1 MDPLTRPLL
10 MTASGGGGTPAV
22 QIGTVLW
29 QGTNDTS
36 VTLTPGSDTYSV
48 SGTTNGKQ
56 TYGDTVP
63 TVTTTGWYLDVE
75 LLQGYDSSPTRVG
88 WLGVCNTT
96 TSFNYN
102 TSPRPYTGWYWSGA
116 IWYPGG
122 KDSTNSSALTADTYR
137 IAMRSESGTPKIYF
151 RKLGGAIRGPND
163 VPTGTLR
170 LMMLPQ
176 GGYTFP
182 EATILNSGAVY
193 EGGGGLF

>member
-1 MDPLTRPLL
+1 MDPRTQALL
-10 MTASGGGGTPAV
+10 MTAGGQAAAAV
-22 QIGTVLW
+22 QIATVLW
-29 QGTNDTS
+29 QGTNDSS
-36 VTLTPGSDTYSV
+36 VTLTPGSTTYTT
-48 SGTTNGKQ
+48 SGNADGDQ

-63 TVTTTGWYLDVE
+63 TVTTTGWYLDVQ
-75 LLQGYDSSPTRVG
+75 LLQGYSSHIA

-96 TSFNYN
+96 TAFNYT
-102 TSPRPYTGWYWSGA
+102 TSPRPYTGWYWSSA

-122 KDSTNSSALTADTYR
+122 TDSTNASALTAATYR

-151 RKLGGAIRGPND
+151 RKVGSAIRGPID

-170 LMMLPQ
+170 LMMLGQ
-176 GGYTFP
+176 GGFPLP

>member
-1 MDPLTRPLL
+1 MDPLTQSLL
-10 MTASGGGGTPAV
+10 MAAGSGTSDV

-48 SGTTNGKQ
+48 SGTTSGGQ

-75 LLQGYDSSPTRVG
+75 LLQGYSEYVA

-96 TSFNYN
+96 TSFVYN
-102 TSPRPYTGWYWSGA
+102 TSPRPYTGWYYSGV

-122 KDSTNSSALTADTYR
+122 TDSTNSSVLSADTYR

-151 RKLGGAIRGPND
+151 RKLGGAIRGPID
-163 VPTGTLR
+163 VPTGALR
-170 LMMLPQ
+170 LMMIGQ
-176 GGYTFP
+176 GGFTLP
-182 EATILNSGAVY
+182 EATILDSGAVY

>member
-1 MDPLTRPLL
+1 MDPLTRSLL
-10 MTASGGGGTPAV
+10 MTAGGETPAV
-22 QIGTVLW
+22 QVGTVLW
-29 QGTNDTS
+29 QGTNNTS
-36 VTLTPGSDTYSV
+36 VTLTSGSDTYSV
-48 SGTTNGKQ
+48 SGTSSGGQ

-63 TVTTTGWYLDVE
+63 SVTTTGWYLDVE
-75 LLQGYDSSPTRVG
+75 LLQGYSSYVG

-96 TSFNYN
+96 TSFAYN
-102 TSPRPYTGWYWSGA
+102 ASPRPYTGWYWSGA

-122 KDSTNSSALTADTYR
+122 TDSTNLSALTADTYR

-151 RKLGGAIRGPND
+151 RKLGGAIRGPID

-170 LMMLPQ
+170 LMMLGQ
-176 GGYTFP
+176 NNFTLP

>member
-1 MDPLTRPLL
+1 
-10 MTASGGGGTPAV
+10 MTAGGGTPAV

-48 SGTTNGKQ
+48 SGTSNGKQ

-75 LLQGYDSSPTRVG
+75 LLQGYSGYVA

-96 TSFNYN
+96 TSFNYGSSSN
-102 TSPRPYTGWYWSGA
+102 YTGWYWSGP
-116 IWYPGG
+116 IYYPGG
-122 KDSTNSSALTADTYR
+122 NDYTNSSVLSADTYR

-170 LMMLPQ
+170 LMMLGQ
-176 GGYTFP
+176 GGFTLP

>member
-1 MDPLTRPLL
+1 MDPLTRSLL
-10 MTASGGGGTPAV
+10 MAAGGGTSDV

-48 SGTTNGKQ
+48 SGNTSGGQ

-75 LLQGYDSSPTRVG
+75 LLQGYSTHVV
-88 WLGVCNTT
+88 WLGMCNTT
-96 TSFNYN
+96 TSFVYN
-102 TSPRPYTGWYWSGA
+102 TSPRPYTGWYYSGA

-122 KDSTNSSALTADTYR
+122 TDSTNSSVLSADTYR

-170 LMMLPQ
+170 LMMLGQ
-176 GGYTFP
+176 GGFPLP

>member
-1 MDPLTRPLL
+1 MDPLTRSLL
-10 MTASGGGGTPAV
+10 MVAGGETPAV
-22 QIGTVLW
+22 QVGTVLW
-29 QGTNDTS
+29 QGTNNTS
-36 VTLTPGSDTYSV
+36 VTLTSGSDTYSV
-48 SGTTNGKQ
+48 SGTTSGGQ

-63 TVTTTGWYLDVE
+63 SVTTTGWYLDVE
-75 LLQGYDSSPTRVG
+75 LLQGYSSYVG

-96 TSFNYN
+96 TSFVYN
-102 TSPRPYTGWYWSGA
+102 ASPRPYTGWYWSGA

-122 KDSTNSSALTADTYR
+122 TDSTNLSALTADTYR

-151 RKLGGAIRGPND
+151 RKLGGAIRGPID

-170 LMMLPQ
+170 LMMLGQ
-176 GGYTFP
+176 NNFTLP

>member
-1 MDPLTRPLL
+1 MDPLTRSLL
-10 MTASGGGGTPAV
+10 MTAGGETPAV
-22 QIGTVLW
+22 QVGTVLW

-36 VTLTPGSDTYSV
+36 VTLTSGSDTYSV
-48 SGTTNGKQ
+48 SGTTNGDQ

-63 TVTTTGWYLDVE
+63 SVTTTGWYLDVE
-75 LLQGYDSSPTRVG
+75 LLQGYSSYVG

-96 TSFNYN
+96 TSFNAN
-102 TSPRPYTGWYWSGA
+102 TSPQPYTGWYWNGP

-122 KDSTNSSALTADTYR
+122 TDSTNSSGLTADTYR

-170 LMMLPQ
+170 LMMLGQ
-176 GGYTFP
+176 GGFLLP
-182 EATILNSGAVY
+182 EVTILNSGAVY

>member
-1 MDPLTRPLL
+1 MDPLTRSLL
-10 MTASGGGGTPAV
+10 MTAGDEIPAV

-48 SGTTNGKQ
+48 SGTTNGNQ

-75 LLQGYDSSPTRVG
+75 LLQGYDSSPTRVA

-102 TSPRPYTGWYWSGA
+102 TSPRPYTGWYWNGGIS
-116 IWYPGG
+116 YPGG
-122 KDSTNSSALTADTYR
+122 TYNTNSSVLSADTYR

-151 RKLGGAIRGPND
+151 RKLGGAIRGPID

-170 LMMLPQ
+170 LMMLGQ
-176 GGYTFP
+176 GGFLLP

>member
-1 MDPLTRPLL
+1 MV
-10 MTASGGGGTPAV
+10 AGGETPAV
-22 QIGTVLW
+22 QVGTVLW
-29 QGTNDTS
+29 QGTNNTS
-36 VTLTPGSDTYSV
+36 VTLTSGSDTYSV
-48 SGTTNGKQ
+48 SGTTSGGQ

-63 TVTTTGWYLDVE
+63 SVTTTGWYLDVE
-75 LLQGYDSSPTRVG
+75 LLQGYSSYVG

-96 TSFNYN
+96 TSFAYN
-102 TSPRPYTGWYWSGA
+102 ASPRPYTGWYWSGA

-122 KDSTNSSALTADTYR
+122 TDSTNLSALTADTYR

-151 RKLGGAIRGPND
+151 RKLGGAIRGPID

-170 LMMLPQ
+170 LMMLGQ
-176 GGYTFP
+176 NNFTLP

>member
-1 MDPLTRPLL
+1 MDPLTRSLL
-10 MTASGGGGTPAV
+10 MVAGGETPAV
-22 QIGTVLW
+22 QVGTVLW
-29 QGTNDTS
+29 QGTNNTS
-36 VTLTPGSDTYSV
+36 VTLTSGSDTYSV
-48 SGTTNGKQ
+48 SGTTSGGQ

-63 TVTTTGWYLDVE
+63 SVTTTGWYLDVE
-75 LLQGYDSSPTRVG
+75 LLQGYSSYVG

-96 TSFNYN
+96 TSFAYN
-102 TSPRPYTGWYWSGA
+102 ASPRPYTGWYWSGA

-122 KDSTNSSALTADTYR
+122 TDSTNLSALTADTYR

-151 RKLGGAIRGPND
+151 RKLGGAIRGPID

-170 LMMLPQ
+170 LMMLGQ
-176 GGYTFP
+176 NNFTLP

>member
-36 VTLTPGSDTYSV
+36 VTLTSGSDTYSV
-48 SGTTNGKQ
+48 SGTTNGYQ

-63 TVTTTGWYLDVE
+63 SVTTTGWYLDVE
-75 LLQGYDSSPTRVG
+75 LLQGFSGYVA

-96 TSFNYN
+96 TSFNFGSSSN
-102 TSPRPYTGWYWSGA
+102 YTGWYWSGA
-116 IWYPGG
+116 IYYPPSNT
-122 KDSTNSSALTADTYR
+122 DSTNSSALTADTYR

-151 RKLGGAIRGPND
+151 RKLGGAIRGPID

>member
-1 MDPLTRPLL
+1 MDPLTRSLL
-10 MTASGGGGTPAV
+10 MAAAAGGGTPAV

-48 SGTTNGKQ
+48 SGTTSGGQ

-75 LLQGYDSSPTRVG
+75 LLQGYSGYVG

-96 TSFNYN
+96 SSFVYQNRSN
-102 TSPRPYTGWYWSGA
+102 YTGWYYSGA
-116 IWYPGG
+116 IWYPPSNT
-122 KDSTNSSALTADTYR
+122 DSTNSSILSADTYR

-151 RKLGGAIRGPND
+151 RKLGGAIRGPID

-170 LMMLPQ
+170 LMMLGQ
-176 GGYTFP
+176 SGFTLP

>member
-1 MDPLTRPLL
+1 MDPLTRSLL
-10 MTASGGGGTPAV
+10 MVAGGETPAV
-22 QIGTVLW
+22 QVGTVLW
-29 QGTNDTS
+29 QGTNNTS
-36 VTLTPGSDTYSV
+36 VTLTSGSDTYSV
-48 SGTTNGKQ
+48 SGTTSGGQ

-63 TVTTTGWYLDVE
+63 SVTTTGWYLDVE
-75 LLQGYDSSPTRVG
+75 LLQGYSSYVG

-96 TSFNYN
+96 TSFAYN
-102 TSPRPYTGWYWSGA
+102 ASPRPYTGWYWSGA

-122 KDSTNSSALTADTYR
+122 TDSTNISALTADTYR

-151 RKLGGAIRGPND
+151 RKLGGAIRGPID

-170 LMMLPQ
+170 LMMLGQ
-176 GGYTFP
+176 NNFTLP

>member
-1 MDPLTRPLL
+1 MDPLTRSLL
-10 MTASGGGGTPAV
+10 MVAGGETPAV
-22 QIGTVLW
+22 QVGTVLW
-29 QGTNDTS
+29 QGTNNTS
-36 VTLTPGSDTYSV
+36 VTLTSGSDTYSV
-48 SGTTNGKQ
+48 SGTTSGGQ

-63 TVTTTGWYLDVE
+63 SVTTTGWYLDVE
-75 LLQGYDSSPTRVG
+75 LLQGYNSYVG

-96 TSFNYN
+96 TSFVYN
-102 TSPRPYTGWYWSGA
+102 ASPRPYTGWYWSGA

-122 KDSTNSSALTADTYR
+122 TDSTNLSALTADTYR

-151 RKLGGAIRGPND
+151 RKLGGAIRGPID

-170 LMMLPQ
+170 LMMLGQ
-176 GGYTFP
+176 NNFTLP

>member
-1 MDPLTRPLL
+1 M
-10 MTASGGGGTPAV
+10 AAGSGAPAV

-29 QGTNDTS
+29 QGTNDSS
-36 VTLTPGSDTYSV
+36 VTLTPGSTTYTT
-48 SGTTNGKQ
+48 SGNTDGDQ

-63 TVTTTGWYLDVE
+63 TVTATGWYLDVQ
-75 LLQGYDSSPTRVG
+75 LLQGFDSSPTRVA

-96 TSFNYN
+96 AAFNY
-102 TSPRPYTGWYWSGA
+102 TASPRPYTGWYWSGA
-116 IWYPGG
+116 IWYPPSNT
-122 KDSTNSSALTADTYR
+122 DSTNASALTAATYR

-151 RKLGGAIRGPND
+151 RKVGGAVRGPID

-170 LMMLPQ
+170 LMMLGQ
-176 GGYTFP
+176 GGFPLP

>member
-1 MDPLTRPLL
+1 MDPLTRSLL
-10 MTASGGGGTPAV
+10 MTAGSGTSDV
-22 QIGTVLW
+22 QVGTVLW

-48 SGTTNGKQ
+48 SGTTNGDQ

-63 TVTTTGWYLDVE
+63 SVTTTGWYLDVE
-75 LLQGYDSSPTRVG
+75 LLQGYSSYVG

-96 TSFNYN
+96 TSFTYN
-102 TSPRPYTGWYWSGA
+102 TSPRPFTGWYWNGP

-122 KDSTNSSALTADTYR
+122 TDSTNSSALIADTYR

-151 RKLGGAIRGPND
+151 RKLGAAIRGPID

-170 LMMLPQ
+170 LMMLGQ
-176 GGYTFP
+176 SGFTLP
-182 EATILNSGAVY
+182 EVTILNSGAVY